1 MDWTGHIWKYKIKIW
16 RKAMPSTQKNEFHRS
31 SFPFFTSLSR
41 AVTLLSLIFH
51 TPWLFCWWDESYKD
65 FNCINKILYDHQMI
79 INEWNGQPE
88 RDSSRNDDGLTREI
102 LSFRTQRFF
111 AAFFPSLFIGRCD
124 VLSNSNYRR
133 GRCCNDLAIKKRAS
147 TTTRWK
153 MEIFSTCNLVAV
165 IFETS

>member
-51 TPWLFCWWDESYKD
+51 TVCWWDASYKD
-65 FNCINKILYDHQMI
+65 FNCINKILYDHQTI

-133 GRCCNDLAIKKRAS
+133 GRCCNDLAIKKELHDDEM
-147 TTTRWK
+147 K
-153 MEIFSTCNLVAV
+153 DEKFSPLAISSLG